1 MEALVSLGINIEIV
15 PLTVNSSRDQIRE
28 KYPGHPGR
36 YSRILVQYTVC
47 LYFIFYKCWI
57 LLS

>member
-1 MEALVSLGINIEIV
+1 MVTISNVMQEMEALVSLEINIEIV

-36 YSRILVQYTVC
+36 YSGILVQCVVC
-47 LYFIFYKCWI
+47 
-57 LLS
+57 